1 MHRARN
7 LIVLMSGCFTL
18 VISCFLAW
26 SHSPRYSLFT
36 IADYAG
42 GYGRYIDQARI
53 LAIAAFLVPIGACVT
68 LISVPFRRVCR
79 IMTVALGLYSLTFA
93 ISALFIVHG
102 ISTSFPT
109 PSQTPGTY
117 VCVLAS
123 SLLLG
128 VGIFSR
134 AQPTTIPAVQH
145 KMRTP

>member
-7 LIVLMSGCFTL
+7 LIVLISGCSTL

-53 LAIAAFLVPIGACVT
+53 LAIAAFLVPIGACIT
-68 LISVPFRRVCR
+68 LISVPFKRVCR

-109 PSQTPGTY
+109 PAQTPGTY

-128 VGIFSR
+128 VGIFSH
-134 AQPTTIPAVQH
+134 AQPPVFPARQH